1 MSPHEFRLYREGAAD
16 RKEDEYAM
24 FAWGQANLMTMWC
37 DKGKSVSPEQLFK
50 RRDAPPEFATSAEF
64 TAYMRE
70 QDEDDE

>member
-1 MSPHEFRLYREGAAD
+1 
-16 RKEDEYAM
+16 M